1 MEETITLTEQ
11 ELNDLKRIQEQGN
24 QLMMKFGEIEMS
36 IQILELQKDRLV
48 ESLQELKE
56 KETTYGQILQDK
68 YGNGNIN
75 IETGEFTKIG

>member
-11 ELNDLKRIQEQGN
+11 ELNDLKTIQEQGN

-75 IETGEFTKIG
+75 TETGEFTKIN

>member
-1 MEETITLTEQ
+1 
-11 ELNDLKRIQEQGN
+11 
-24 QLMMKFGEIEMS
+24 MMKFGEIEMS

-75 IETGEFTKIG
+75 TETGEFTKIG

>member
-1 MEETITLTEQ
+1 METITLTEQ
-11 ELNDLKRIQEQGN
+11 ELNDLKLIQEEGN
-24 QLMMKFGEIEMS
+24 QLMIKFGEVEMS

-56 KETTYGQILQDK
+56 KESTYGQMLQDK

-75 IETGEFTKIG
+75 TETGEFTKIN

>member
-1 MEETITLTEQ
+1 MEETVTLTEQ
-11 ELNDLKRIQEQGN
+11 ELNDLKKIQEQGN

-75 IETGEFTKIG
+75 TETGEFTKIN

>member
-11 ELNDLKRIQEQGN
+11 ELNDLKLIQEKGN

-48 ESLQELKE
+48 ESL
-56 KETTYGQILQDK
+56 
-68 YGNGNIN
+68 
-75 IETGEFTKIG
+75 